1 MGDTILLKTVV
12 VEGALDIGDLTD
24 TTVGGVGVFDRML
37 TTMKAHLQIEYE
49 LGRITGSDYSNV
61 FLGAYQTTLQQ
72 AASFLLEKEKQA
84 YELDKLNSDRDLVLA
99 QIRQTDE
106 QTLLIRV
113 QTQNAELEASK
124 IAQEI
129 QQLGSAIGYTEAQT
143 QMLTVQTEYEQ
154 FKNTYIQPQELAQIT
169 QQVANL
175 TSQGKLI
182 ESQNLQTIKQTEVLG
197 YDLINK
203 APIEVANLTKQ
214 GLQFEAQTAL
224 TTEQTSTVVY
234 DRTFK
239 SPVELANLTKQ
250 GNIMDQQILVQQQ
263 EVLVKQK
270 EVELATAKL
279 ANDTKTLD
287 LLIAQIAAQQ
297 SQSALYAQKVITEKA
312 QVDNSVVGANSSIDQ
327 QNKLLSAQR
336 EGYARDAEQKAAKL
350 MIDTWN
356 VRRNDDSAT
365 APINFINLLAD
376 KNVGIAVQAMFT
388 GMGHPAATA

>member
-1 MGDTILLKTVV
+1 MVDTILLKTVV

-365 APINFINLLAD
+365 APINFINLLDD